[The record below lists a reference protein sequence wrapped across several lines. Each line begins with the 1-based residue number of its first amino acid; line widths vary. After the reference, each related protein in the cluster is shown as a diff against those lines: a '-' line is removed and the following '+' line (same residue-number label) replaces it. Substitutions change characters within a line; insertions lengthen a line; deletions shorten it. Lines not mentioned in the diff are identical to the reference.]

1 MESEMKSDT
10 PNNNRRVFML
20 HTLVGASV
28 IAAASHAN
36 AAPSTEAVKETDSYA
51 KSMGFRLNT
60 NDVDKVKYPRHT
72 VEQRCSQCQ
81 LFKNVAGEPT
91 GQCSFFKRVVPVD
104 GWCRNFKQVKAAA

>member
-1 MESEMKSDT
+1 MKSDM

-28 IAAASHAN
+28 VAIAPQAYAGTE
-36 AAPSTEAVKETDSYA
+36 TEAVKETDAYP

-60 NDVDKVKYPRHT
+60 ADVDKVKYPRHT
-72 VEQRCSQCQ
+72 LEQRCSQCQ
-81 LFKNVAGEPT
+81 LFKNTAGEPT